1 MPGKTP
7 NSNGRKP
14 VENGVQKNGKDADKS
29 AAKGK
34 PVKKGTK
41 EGEDMTVVVP
51 PSKNAKQSS
60 APPPADAEG
69 DVNME
74 DSDKT
79 EEELEVKVDPVTQT
93 ISGKSS
99 PHVIAAVP
107 IYGVIIHIRLR
118 SPTPSLD
125 ANMYLLPA

>member
-14 VENGVQKNGKDADKS
+14 VENGVQKNSGKDGEKS
-29 AAKGK
+29 SAAAKGK
-34 PVKKGTK
+34 PVKKGSAK

-51 PSKNAKQSS
+51 PSKNVKQSS
-60 APPPADAEG
+60 QPPPADAEG

-93 ISGKSS
+93 ISGNSS
-99 PHVIAAVP
+99 
-107 IYGVIIHIRLR
+107 L
-118 SPTPSLD
+118 PSL
-125 ANMYLLPA
+125 YRTTHIWSVHV